1 MIITSTDNKYIKEIK
16 KLQTKKYRDLNN
28 LFLVEGDHLVK
39 EAKHEGYLKEV
50 ICLEGYDNYDVKST
64 IVSENVMNYL
74 SLLSNCNVI
83 GVVNK
88 PNKSIKTNKIV
99 MLDNIQDPGN
109 LGTIIRSMVAFN
121 FDTLIISKDSVDLYN
136 EKVLRATQGM
146 IFKLNIIIAD
156 LETII
161 PELKIEG
168 YKIVGTNVVNGNDI
182 KSLEKLDKLCIIMG
196 NEGNGLKKST
206 SDLCDTFIYIKMNN
220 ACESLNVGV
229 ATSIILYELD
239 K

>member
-16 KLQTKKYRDLNN
+16 KLQTKKYRDSNN